1 MAQATAKTRWPKI
14 VQDMIRDIQR
24 TVNKQRSEDQVQQG
38 AHIIEGLTRL
48 RDDLTSNKDLV

>member
-14 VQDMIRDIQR
+14 LQDMIHDIQQ
-24 TVNKQRSEDQVQQG
+24 TVNERMSDDLVEQG

-48 RDDLTSNKDLV
+48 RNDLTGNKDLV